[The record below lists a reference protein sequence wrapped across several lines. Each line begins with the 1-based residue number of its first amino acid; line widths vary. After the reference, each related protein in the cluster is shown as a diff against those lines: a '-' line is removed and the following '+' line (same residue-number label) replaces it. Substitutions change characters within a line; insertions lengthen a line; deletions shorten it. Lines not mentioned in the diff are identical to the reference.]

1 MPFKYNVYT
10 LEEVKLLEQFK
21 REIKINTIEM

>member
-21 REIKINTIEM
+21 REIKINTMET